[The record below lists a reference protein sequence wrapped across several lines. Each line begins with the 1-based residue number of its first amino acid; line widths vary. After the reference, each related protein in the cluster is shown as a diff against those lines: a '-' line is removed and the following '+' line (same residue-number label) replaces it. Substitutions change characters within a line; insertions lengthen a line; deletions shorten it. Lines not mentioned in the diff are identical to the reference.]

1 MNDRNLSA
9 SDVDFALNSSIKIRG
24 LLPLATLNLMWQV
37 RPKTPFTSW
46 WHSIVI
52 YFLSVTIYFHK
63 SEGKMFLYN
72 IKHNLTLNFAGNKYH
87 DNTFGK

>member
-9 SDVDFALNSSIKIRG
+9 SDVDFALNSSIKIHG
-24 LLPLATLNLMWQV
+24 LLPLATLNLMWYV
-37 RPKTPFTSW
+37 LPKTPYTNW

-63 SEGKMFLYN
+63 SEGKWSHIILST
-72 IKHNLTLNFAGNKYH
+72 I
-87 DNTFGK
+87 